1 MIKSISSEQIEWS
14 IKRIGELGNFYGG
27 STPSTVEP
35 NYWDGDI
42 CFLVPSDIS
51 NLDKH
56 KIYIS
61 DTKSKITQAGL
72 MSCSTV
78 LLKPGTVCVSS
89 RATIGDCVI
98 SEVEICT
105 NQGFINVACNELL
118 VNVYLVYWILQ
129 NKNQLLKYSA
139 GTTFGEIGRRS
150 LKNIKIYL
158 PPLPEQRAIASVLT
172 KVDDAIAATKN
183 TIAKAERLKKAL
195 MQNLLTGRLKPDGT
209 RRTDD
214 EFYIDEKFGKV
225 PKGWE
230 VKKLRNITSG
240 IVMGQSP
247 SSASYN
253 SENIGLPYVQGNTDM
268 GEKYPK
274 IRVFTSDPKKI
285 SNKNDILISVRAP
298 VGELFINNLER
309 IAIGRGFGAIR
320 FEDQILASYFFQFF
334 KHDRKQ
340 FIRLEQGTTF
350 TEIGQ
355 REVKNLLLPVP
366 PQNDTESICEKLLE
380 IDELIEKKKLK
391 IQKLERLKKAL
402 MQNLL
407 TGKKRLKADYI
418 QGFANG

>member
-158 PPLPEQRAIASVLT
+158 PPLPEQRAIASVLS
-172 KVDDAIAATKN
+172 KVDDAIAAIKN